1 MIITS
6 IIIALITL
14 VQVSNSKD
22 KIPQVV
28 VFDNELYIKKMKM
41 DVYNLIDAKLRE
53 NDILSTVVSYSG
65 GCEKHE
71 FTLGAIPGVTN
82 TDSRLHANLVLGHEN
97 NGDTCK
103 KIVRERLDFDLSP
116 LKEKYRQVYG
126 VKAGSIIL
134 QLINKPINIKY
145 NFK

>member
-1 MIITS
+1 MPR
-6 IIIALITL
+6 ITL
-14 VQVSNSKD
+14 IQVSNSKD

-28 VFDNELYIKKMKM
+28 VFDNESNIKKLKM
-41 DVYNLIDAKLRE
+41 DVYNLIDAKLIE

-71 FTLGAIPGVTN
+71 FTLGAIPGMTN
-82 TDSRLHANLVLGHEN
+82 TDSSLQANLVLGHEN

-116 LKEKYRQVYG
+116 LKEKYQQVYG
-126 VKAGSIIL
+126 IKAGSIIL
-134 QLINKPINIKY
+134 QLMNKPINIKY